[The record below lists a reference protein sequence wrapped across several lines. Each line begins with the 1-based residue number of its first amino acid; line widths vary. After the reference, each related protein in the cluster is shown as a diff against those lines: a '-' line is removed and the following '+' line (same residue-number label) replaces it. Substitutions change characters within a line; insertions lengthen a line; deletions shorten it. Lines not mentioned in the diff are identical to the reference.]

1 MKSEK
6 ELNDDILKITMAIR
20 DKFPELSK
28 YMNEMPETIPNVADP
43 EMNIK
48 TLNNYYESL
57 ADLLKKYE
65 TNHPVSP

>member
-1 MKSEK
+1 MKSAK
-6 ELNDDILKITMAIR
+6 ELNDDILNITMTIR

-28 YMNEMPETIPNVADP
+28 YISEMPETIPNVSDP

-57 ADLLKKYE
+57 EDLLKKYE
-65 TNHPVSP
+65 TNHAVSP